1 MRFPLFTLLL
11 YLAVAA
17 AAPLGASPVVLSPE
31 TVIADPTTDPAWRPL
46 FDQLAPQKNRT
57 ATFEERRTFPFRK
70 TPLVLT
76 GEIRLS
82 PQHGLS
88 LSYAG
93 DKPQTVIV
101 DDRGVLLRD
110 ARGRTRSAPADS
122 RADAVTSA
130 LSDILRF
137 DLAALARDFTVH
149 GLRDDDAWTLGFVP
163 RDPTIAQL
171 LGSVVVRGH
180 GAHPDRI
187 EMIKSDTQRID
198 ILIGETRDDVAFSP
212 DELRRFFR

>member
-1 MRFPLFTLLL
+1 MRLPLFTLLA
-11 YLAVAA
+11 LAVAA
-17 AAPLGASPVVLSPE
+17 PLAASPVVLSPE
-31 TVIADPTTDPAWRPL
+31 TIVADPTTDQTWRPL
-46 FDQLAPQKNRT
+46 FDQLAPQKNRI

-76 GEIRLS
+76 GQIRLS
-82 PQHGLS
+82 PEHGLS

-110 ARGRTRSAPADS
+110 ARGRTRTAPADS

-137 DLAALARDFTVH
+137 DLTALAQDFTVH
-149 GLRDDDAWTLGFVP
+149 GLRAGDAWTLGFVP
-163 RDPTIAQL
+163 RDPTVAQL
-171 LGSVVVRGH
+171 LGSVVVHGH
-180 GAHPDRI
+180 GARPDRI
-187 EMIKSDTQRID
+187 EMIKSDKQRID
-198 ILIGETRDDVAFSP
+198 IAIGETRDDVVFSA
-212 DELRRFFR
+212 DELRRYFR